1 LQSYESRALTAERL
15 LLKINSRLAEV
26 ESQLGLTSISE
37 RKSREPLKLGYWAI
51 RGLAQPIRFLL
62 TYLNVP
68 FTERRYV
75 AEGKNREDWNK
86 EKFTLGLDF
95 PNLPWLKDGE
105 VQLTQSHAIVQYIVR
120 SYGPFLSGSSAVH
133 QGEVDMLVGVLYDAR
148 EKFVNLCYNPNYPQ
162 MVGPYQKEFLPQFLK
177 PLSEYLQKKGNQ
189 YFTGSKLTVADFI
202 FYEVLDQN
210 RLMTPQAF
218 EPHPNLIQFCSRFE
232 QLPRIAEYLKS
243 KDYISRPINNSS
255 ALFK

>member
-86 EKFTLGLDF
+86 EKFTL
-95 PNLPWLKDGE
+95 
-105 VQLTQSHAIVQYIVR
+105 
-120 SYGPFLSGSSAVH
+120 
-133 QGEVDMLVGVLYDAR
+133 VLI
-148 EKFVNLCYNPNYPQ
+148 FQ
-162 MVGPYQKEFLPQFLK
+162 I
-177 PLSEYLQKKGNQ
+177 YLG
-189 YFTGSKLTVADFI
+189 
-202 FYEVLDQN
+202 
-210 RLMTPQAF
+210 
-218 EPHPNLIQFCSRFE
+218 
-232 QLPRIAEYLKS
+232 
-243 KDYISRPINNSS
+243 
-255 ALFK
+255 